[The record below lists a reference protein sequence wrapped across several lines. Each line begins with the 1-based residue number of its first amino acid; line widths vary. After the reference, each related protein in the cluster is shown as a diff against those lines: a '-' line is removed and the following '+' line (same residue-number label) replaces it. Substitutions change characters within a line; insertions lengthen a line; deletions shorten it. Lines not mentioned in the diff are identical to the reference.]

1 MQKGAY
7 VRKSKRRQA
16 SCPVG
21 VVTGIILILFLSAM
35 GIWLAV
41 DPALDKVLALS
52 TEPPVQSTG
61 PKDRQPPQIYGIQ
74 DFIVYQGDPVSYLS
88 GVTATD
94 DLDPEPQLDVDARE
108 VDLSKPGTY
117 TVTYTASDASGNLA
131 TACASITV
139 LRKEEGYADL
149 ETIYTLADDL
159 LAIILEGTTDTRQQV
174 EAIYNWARTDIR
186 YAGHSDRSDWR
197 QTAYNVI
204 RSGEG
209 DCFGYF
215 AATKLM
221 FERLGISPETR
232 LKSLSKG
239 NKEKV
244 CLILVMSRNAK
255 LYVLDEPIA
264 GVDPAARDYV
274 ISTIIN
280 NYNPDATVLIS
291 THLISDIEQVL
302 DEVVFINN
310 GHIILQKTVDQIREE
325 NGKSVDDLFREVFRW

>member
-7 VRKSKRRQA
+7 VRKSKRRRA

-21 VVTGIILILFLSAM
+21 VVTGIVLILILSAI

-52 TEPPVQSTG
+52 TEPSVQSTG
-61 PKDRQPPQIYGIQ
+61 PKDSHPPQIYGIQ
-74 DFIVYQGDPVSYLS
+74 DFTVYQGDPVSYLS

-94 DLDPEPQLDVDARE
+94 DLDPEPKLNVDSRE

-117 TVTYTASDASGNLA
+117 TVTYTASDDSGNLA
-131 TACASITV
+131 TACANITV

-149 ETIYTLADDL
+149 ETIYTLADEL

-221 FERLGISPETR
+221 FERLGIPNIDVQKVRNHEEDSDHFWSLVSVDGNHYYHFDATPRYGDGDDFCLVTDAFLDAYSEQHKGSHNRDKSLYPET
-232 LKSLSKG
+232 
-239 NKEKV
+239 
-244 CLILVMSRNAK
+244 
-255 LYVLDEPIA
+255 P
-264 GVDPAARDYV
+264 
-274 ISTIIN
+274 
-280 NYNPDATVLIS
+280 
-291 THLISDIEQVL
+291 
-302 DEVVFINN
+302 
-310 GHIILQKTVDQIREE
+310 
-325 NGKSVDDLFREVFRW
+325 

>member
-7 VRKSKRRQA
+7 VRKSMRSRA

-21 VVTGIILILFLSAM
+21 VVTGIVLILILSAM
-35 GIWLAV
+35 GIWLAE

-61 PKDRQPPQIYGIQ
+61 PKDCQPPQIYGIQ
-74 DFIVYQGDPVSYLS
+74 DFTVYQGDPVSYLS

-94 DLDPEPQLDVDARE
+94 DLDPEPQLDVDTRE

-117 TVTYTASDASGNLA
+117 TVTYTASDDSGNLA

-139 LRKEEGYADL
+139 LKKEEGYADL
-149 ETIYTLADDL
+149 ETIYTLADEL

-186 YAGHSDRSDWR
+186 YAGHSDRADWR

-221 FERLGISPETR
+221 FERLGIPNIDVQKVRNHEEDSDHFWSLVSVDGNHYYHFDATPRYGDGDDFCLVTDAFLDAYSEQHKGSHNR
-232 LKSLSKG
+232 DKSL
-239 NKEKV
+239 
-244 CLILVMSRNAK
+244 
-255 LYVLDEPIA
+255 YP
-264 GVDPAARDYV
+264 
-274 ISTIIN
+274 
-280 NYNPDATVLIS
+280 
-291 THLISDIEQVL
+291 
-302 DEVVFINN
+302 
-310 GHIILQKTVDQIREE
+310 KTP
-325 NGKSVDDLFREVFRW
+325 

>member
-7 VRKSKRRQA
+7 VRKSKRRRA

-21 VVTGIILILFLSAM
+21 VVTGIVLILILSAM

-61 PKDRQPPQIYGIQ
+61 PKDSQPPQIYGIQ
-74 DFIVYQGDPVSYLS
+74 DFTVYQGDPVSYLC

-94 DLDPEPQLDVDARE
+94 DLDPEPKLNVDSRE
-108 VDLSKPGTY
+108 VDLSRPGTY
-117 TVTYTASDASGNLA
+117 TVTYTASDNSGNLT
-131 TACASITV
+131 TACANITV

-149 ETIYTLADDL
+149 ETIYTLADEL

-221 FERLGISPETR
+221 FERLGIPNIDVQKVRNHEEDSDHFWSLVSVDGNHYYHFDATPRYGDGDDFCLVTDAFLDAYSEQHKGSHNR
-232 LKSLSKG
+232 DKSL
-239 NKEKV
+239 
-244 CLILVMSRNAK
+244 
-255 LYVLDEPIA
+255 YPQT
-264 GVDPAARDYV
+264 P
-274 ISTIIN
+274 
-280 NYNPDATVLIS
+280 
-291 THLISDIEQVL
+291 
-302 DEVVFINN
+302 
-310 GHIILQKTVDQIREE
+310 
-325 NGKSVDDLFREVFRW
+325 

>member
-7 VRKSKRRQA
+7 VRKSKHRRA

-21 VVTGIILILFLSAM
+21 VVTGIVLILLLSAM

-61 PKDRQPPQIYGIQ
+61 PKDSQPPQIYGIQ
-74 DFIVYQGDPVSYLS
+74 DFTVYQGDPVSYLS

-94 DLDPEPQLDVDARE
+94 DLDPEPKLNVDSRE

-131 TACASITV
+131 TACANITV

-149 ETIYTLADDL
+149 ETIYTLADEL

-174 EAIYNWARTDIR
+174 EAIYKWARTDIR
-186 YAGHSDRSDWR
+186 YAGHSDRADWR

-221 FERLGISPETR
+221 FERLGIPNIDVQKVRNHEEDSDHFWSLVSVDGEHYYHFDATPRYGDGDDFCLVTDAFLDAYSEQHKGSHNR
-232 LKSLSKG
+232 DKSL
-239 NKEKV
+239 
-244 CLILVMSRNAK
+244 
-255 LYVLDEPIA
+255 YPQT
-264 GVDPAARDYV
+264 P
-274 ISTIIN
+274 
-280 NYNPDATVLIS
+280 
-291 THLISDIEQVL
+291 
-302 DEVVFINN
+302 
-310 GHIILQKTVDQIREE
+310 
-325 NGKSVDDLFREVFRW
+325 